1 MTGTVAF
8 KESRLGKT
16 VAKATTQGSP
26 HHRDFDGGWL
36 GTALDASGVVAYDWN
51 LNTGQI
57 AWSDNAAQVLGF
69 DEVDEIATAST
80 FLAKIHGNDFATL
93 GGPGADR
100 GPDGSI
106 RATYRLRRDDGSF
119 CWVQDRGDVK
129 TNGDGE
135 AERFVGTLLLV
146 TDQKTREAK
155 LERLAQHDELTGF
168 YNRGGLRSVL
178 DQAVFDCLRDR
189 STSAYLAVGI
199 DSISR
204 INETF
209 GYSATDSVIVAVGD
223 RLRESLRLDGAL
235 GRVTGNHF
243 GVLLRNCSAEETD
256 RQAAEMLEAVN
267 SRLVD
272 TESGPVPV
280 TISIGGVQLPIAA
293 RSGHEAMARAEDALA
308 EAKRAGRDRFVMF
321 SADRDKAADRRRARE
336 IVERV
341 ASAAE
346 TRALQFAF
354 QPIVEAPGGN
364 VNFYE
369 CLIRLLDEDGTP
381 IPAAKFMSVVEDLG
395 LIRKVDRLTLEMAAE
410 ELDASKSL
418 ELSLNVSGLT
428 VSDRYWLGMAQ
439 TLLRDRPEMAERLTI
454 EITETAALRDPEES
468 LRFVSELRRMG
479 CKVALDDFGAGHS
492 SFRQL
497 RDLAVDVI
505 KIDGSFVRGV
515 SDCSDNK
522 LLVKTLLE
530 LAQGFH
536 LSTVAEWVENPE
548 DARFLVDLGV
558 DFLQGYLFGAPSLE
572 RPWLLSS
579 AIPTIHTVPGVPPHE
594 EFVRRIRR
602 GLTG

>member
-1 MTGTVAF
+1 M
-8 KESRLGKT
+8 
-16 VAKATTQGSP
+16 AKAEVQGIP
-26 HHRDFDGGWL
+26 RHPLQNGEWL

-51 LNTGQI
+51 LSTGEI
-57 AWSDNAAQVLGF
+57 TWSDNAAQVLGF
-69 DEVDEIATAST
+69 DAVDDIATAST
-80 FLAKIHGNDFATL
+80 FLARIHGNDFATL
-93 GGPGADR
+93 GGPGTDR

-106 RATYRLRRDDGSF
+106 RATYQIRRNDGSF

-129 TNGDGE
+129 TGGNGE
-135 AERFVGTLLLV
+135 AERFVGTLHLV

-168 YNRGGLRSVL
+168 YNRGGLRTVL
-178 DQAVFDCLRDR
+178 DQAVFDGLRDR

-209 GYSATDSVIVAVGD
+209 GYSATDKVIIAVGD
-223 RLRESLRLDGAL
+223 RLRASLHIDGAI

-243 GVLLRNCSAEETD
+243 GVLLRNSSTEEME
-256 RQAAEMLEAVN
+256 RQATEMLEAVN
-267 SRLVD
+267 TELVE

-280 TISIGGVQLPIAA
+280 TISIGGVQLPVTA

-308 EAKRAGRDRFVMF
+308 EAKRAGRDRFVVY
-321 SADRDKAADRRRARE
+321 SPDKAKAADRRRARE

-346 TRALQFAF
+346 TGALQFAF
-354 QPIVEAPGGN
+354 QPIVQAPGGD

-369 CLIRLLDEDGTP
+369 CLIRLIDDDGTP
-381 IPAAKFMSVVEDLG
+381 IPAAKFMTVVEGLG
-395 LIRKVDRLTLEMAAE
+395 LIRKVDRLTLEMAAQ
-410 ELDASKSL
+410 ELDASKAL

-428 VSDRYWLGMAQ
+428 VSDRYWLDMAKS
-439 TLLRDRPEMAERLTI
+439 LLREHPDMASRLTI

-468 LRFVSELRRMG
+468 LHFVSELRHMG

-515 SDCSDNK
+515 SDNTDNK

-548 DARFLVDLGV
+548 DARFLCDLGV
-558 DFLQGYLFGAPSLE
+558 DFLQGYLFGAPSLD
-572 RPWLLSS
+572 RPWLASS
-579 AIPTIHTVPGVPPHE
+579 LIPQIHTVPGVPPHE
-594 EFVRRIRR
+594 AFVSRIRR
-602 GLTG
+602 GLTAG